1 MSISVALLS
10 SIGST
15 DFIDSFKH
23 RHHDLLVELRTLS
36 EIHFTIEIIHLKY
49 FRSSLRRKTD
59 KLRRIDLGEIILIE
73 ELSHSFFCKR
83 SYFECLHISWM
94 SEHNHFVIV
103 DSLSVSVDLVFRY
116 IYRTWIDDF
125 SEHIHAAL
133 LDFKTEFPFRHFRYS
148 SCRRQNSPH

>member
-1 MSISVALLS
+1 MSVGIALFSSVCS
-10 SIGST
+10 S

-83 SYFECLHISWM
+83 SYFECLHISRM
-94 SEHNHFVIV
+94 PQYDDFIIM
-103 DSLSVSVDLVFRY
+103 DSFSISMDLIFGD
-116 IYRTWIDDF
+116 IYRTRIDDF
-125 SEHIHAAL
+125 PEHIHAAL